1 MGLNLPV
8 LFKKYI
14 KQNAKVIGFN
24 TDPKFNNALDGF
36 MLLDI
41 YDMPQET
48 LKSLMKELENPDLDA
63 ALKARNLV

>member
-1 MGLNLPV
+1 
-8 LFKKYI
+8 
-14 KQNAKVIGFN
+14 
-24 TDPKFNNALDGF
+24 

-41 YDMPQET
+41 YDIPQET